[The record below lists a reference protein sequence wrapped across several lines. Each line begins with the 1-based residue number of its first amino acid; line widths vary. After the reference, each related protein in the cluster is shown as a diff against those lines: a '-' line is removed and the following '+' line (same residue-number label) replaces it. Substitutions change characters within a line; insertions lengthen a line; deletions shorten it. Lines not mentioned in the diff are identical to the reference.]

1 MAGRLLVTRHP
12 NERLQE
18 LMQEAGVSNA
28 GLARRINLFGAE
40 HGLDLRYDKTSVG
53 RWIRGQQPRGQT
65 PEIVAE
71 ALSRKLGRPVSVE
84 EIGMGS
90 ANPGSDVGLHFAS
103 TAQEALEQVCELW
116 RNDAAERGLMS
127 GATRPASALVEPSRD
142 WLISEP
148 DPPITRNSGPRVG
161 AADVTAVRS
170 TTQAMAELD
179 HRFGSG
185 HIRPVV
191 VHYLDSVVSVLLAGF
206 YSRTTGRQ
214 LLAAAAQLTELA
226 GYMAVDI
233 GRLGLAQR
241 YYIQA
246 LRLAQAADD
255 RAYGGYV
262 LAAGIS
268 HLVAFLGSPR
278 EIVQLAKVA
287 QEGARGHVTA
297 TSRSLFYAAEARGH
311 ALLGDARAC
320 QLAAEKAVKTLAE
333 ANKEEDPEWISHFDK
348 AYLADE
354 LAHCH
359 HDLAQPKPAAEWA
372 ERALAG
378 HPETRVR
385 RRAIDILLL
394 ATAQV
399 SGREVEQACH
409 TAVKAIDLLC
419 GLRSNIC
426 AEYLGAFRRRLE
438 PYRLVSAVQEFE
450 ERLQERQCEGY
461 PSAAPNSPPRA
472 VANRNDFASA
482 RVAGRV
488 TGTAAQ

>member
-1 MAGRLLVTRHP
+1 MAARLLVTRHP

-71 ALSRKLGRPVSVE
+71 ALSRKLGRTVSVE

-116 RNDAAERGLMS
+116 RNDAAERGLVS

-148 DPPITRNSGPRVG
+148 DPLITRNSGPRVG

-170 TTQAMAELD
+170 ATRAMAELD

-214 LLAAAAQLTELA
+214 LYAAAAQLTELA

-268 HLVAFLGSPR
+268 HLVAFLGSPPGDR
-278 EIVQLAKVA
+278 PAGEGRPGRSTWACHRHLPVA
-287 QEGARGHVTA
+287 VLCGRGAR
-297 TSRSLFYAAEARGH
+297 
-311 ALLGDARAC
+311 ARA
-320 QLAAEKAVKTLAE
+320 A
-333 ANKEEDPEWISHFDK
+333 
-348 AYLADE
+348 
-354 LAHCH
+354 
-359 HDLAQPKPAAEWA
+359 
-372 ERALAG
+372 
-378 HPETRVR
+378 R
-385 RRAIDILLL
+385 RRSGMSTGRREGGEDAGRGEQGGGSGMDLPLR
-394 ATAQV
+394 QSV
-399 SGREVEQACH
+399 SGR
-409 TAVKAIDLLC
+409 
-419 GLRSNIC
+419 
-426 AEYLGAFRRRLE
+426 
-438 PYRLVSAVQEFE
+438 
-450 ERLQERQCEGY
+450 
-461 PSAAPNSPPRA
+461 
-472 VANRNDFASA
+472 
-482 RVAGRV
+482 
-488 TGTAAQ
+488 